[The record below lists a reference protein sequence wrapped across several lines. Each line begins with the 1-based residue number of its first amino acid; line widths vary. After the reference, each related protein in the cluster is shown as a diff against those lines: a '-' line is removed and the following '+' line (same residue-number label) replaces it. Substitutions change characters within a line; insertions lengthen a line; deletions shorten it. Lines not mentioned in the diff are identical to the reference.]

1 MQGNVAVNPPNQRLQ
16 KRLLRIVVMG
26 SDFAPLA
33 GDDVID
39 QDELAKLRR
48 ENELDDAALETF
60 YPFAINSTPTYHPP
74 IRDLFDDDDIED
86 GDPRKPV
93 RATADPLTF
102 YRVAPTHQ
110 EAPFLT
116 YIWAGTGIDDS
127 MSRDTGLFAS
137 DFSLMVFTPEGTDPM
152 KGSMML
158 DTIWQRLRRNRKST
172 SWKRLLEQSGFE
184 DIFVFNR
191 YADVEPESRLLRDG
205 LDVRVWWRAEEDPV

>member
-1 MQGNVAVNPPNQRLQ
+1 MTGNVALNPPNQRLQ

-33 GDDVID
+33 GDDS
-39 QDELAKLRR
+39 
-48 ENELDDAALETF
+48 
-60 YPFAINSTPTYHPP
+60 YPVEAGEYPYAVSADPMVLYHPP
-74 IRDLFDDDDIED
+74 IHDLFDDDDIED

-137 DFSLMVFTPEGTDPM
+137 DFSIMVFTSEGTDPM
-152 KGSMML
+152 TGSLML

-191 YADVEPESRLLRDG
+191 YADIEPESRLLRDG
-205 LDVRVWWRAEEDPV
+205 LDVRVWWRAEEEAG